1 MICTVLS
8 AQSESQL
15 SSVIHAKA
23 IAELS
28 NIGTVPIL
36 CYDYTFELSHYIT
49 DDQLTRNHLLDSP
62 SQVHHQKHIHI
73 KITIQPQAL
82 NPRSLSPPENQL
94 ISNAQTVILILIAK

>member
-15 SSVIHAKA
+15 SSVIQAKA
-23 IAELS
+23 IAKLS
-28 NIGTVPIL
+28 IIGTVPIL

-62 SQVHHQKHIHI
+62 SQL
-73 KITIQPQAL
+73 PLA
-82 NPRSLSPPENQL
+82 PWQL
-94 ISNAQTVILILIAK
+94 PFPSMTL

>member
-1 MICTVLS
+1 MFSKKLVYIVHFVPVWSRANS
-8 AQSESQL
+8 ARQ
-15 SSVIHAKA
+15 
-23 IAELS
+23 
-28 NIGTVPIL
+28 
-36 CYDYTFELSHYIT
+36 SHYIT